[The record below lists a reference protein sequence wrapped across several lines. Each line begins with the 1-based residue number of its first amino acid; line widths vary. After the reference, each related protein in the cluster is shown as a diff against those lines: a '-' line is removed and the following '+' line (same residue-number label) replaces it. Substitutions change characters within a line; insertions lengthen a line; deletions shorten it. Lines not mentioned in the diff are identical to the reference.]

1 MDVVGLQK
9 KMMLMLAIVGVCTFG
24 CAAAL
29 FVGIRYDQPLLT
41 AAGAAALVVGFGV
54 QIWFISSVGRRTPP

>member
-9 KMMLMLAIVGVCTFG
+9 KMVVMLAVVGVCTLG

-29 FVGIRYDQPLLT
+29 FAGIRYNQPLLT
-41 AAGAAALVVGFGV
+41 ALGVAAVVVGFAV
-54 QIWFISSVGRRTPP
+54 QIWFISSVGRRPRP